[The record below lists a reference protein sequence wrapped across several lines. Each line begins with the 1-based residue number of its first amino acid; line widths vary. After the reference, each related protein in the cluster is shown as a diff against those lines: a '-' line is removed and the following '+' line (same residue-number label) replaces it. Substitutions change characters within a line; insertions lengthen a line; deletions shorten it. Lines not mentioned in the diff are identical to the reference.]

1 MLKNFIK
8 ISLRNFKNNT
18 FFTLINIA
26 GLTVGILCFMF
37 IAVWVNSELSYD
49 KHNKNAE
56 RIFRIYGKVTT
67 ASEEFTQ
74 GVTSPPFAEY
84 LKKDFPE
91 VENTVRLSPL
101 GGLIKYEDKIF
112 QEDGVLLVDNSFFEI
127 FTVEVSAGDKN
138 NFLTDPNSIVLT
150 EKSAEKYF
158 GSENPIGKTLIYE
171 NKYNLKVTGILEN
184 PPPTSHFEF
193 DFLVSYEKVFEM
205 FGEDLRNEWFANGF
219 FTYML
224 LKNPGDK
231 NKIEMKLPDF
241 AEKYLGEKMNEYK
254 MYYDFKL
261 QSILDIH
268 LKSNLRY
275 EIGTN
280 GNIDNIFI
288 FGIVG
293 VLVLLLACINYI
305 NMATAVASKRS
316 REVGV
321 KKVLGAFKKDLI
333 RQFLIESFIIT
344 FISLAVSAILFE
356 IFLPEFQNSTGKIF
370 ENIYT
375 VENIAVIISV
385 LFIVSL
391 ISGLY
396 PAFVISS
403 YKPNEVLKANFTG
416 NSSKI
421 LLRKFLVFFQNSV
434 SIALTV
440 SIIIIASQLN
450 YLQSRNLGY
459 KKEHLVVINFGGND
473 SVLKNLNQIKSELKS
488 NSSINDAAASSNV
501 IVNGL
506 SNGLAYTV
514 DNNGQRLETSIYR
527 LMVDMDYIDTYG
539 MKIIEGRNF
548 IDGAAYDSVSAF
560 IINES
565 AVKNLGWESNK
576 DAIGKPFSIGRRKG
590 EIIGVVNDFNFTSL
604 QNKIDPVVILSSPTA
619 LQVLTLQI
627 QNHNIPE
634 TFDYITNVWKRY
646 APEIPLDMYF
656 MDEAINKQYSAEVR
670 FQKIFFSFAAIA
682 LIIAALGLLGM
693 ASFTI
698 RQKFKEIGI
707 RKVLGASTNTLI
719 IMIIKDFLIIV
730 LLANLAAWPAAYY
743 FMSNWLS
750 DFAYKVDIG
759 IFPFFAAS
767 TAALILSILTVSYQA
782 VKAAAANPVSVIK
795 YE

>member
-18 FFTLINIA
+18 FFTLINVA

-49 KHNKNAE
+49 KHNENAD

-67 ASEEFTQ
+67 ASEEFSQ
-74 GVTSPPFAEY
+74 GVTSAPFAEY

-91 VENTVRLSPL
+91 VENTVRLAPI
-101 GGLIKYEDKIF
+101 GGLIKYGDKIF
-112 QEDGVLLVDNSFFEI
+112 QEDGVLFVDSSFFEI
-127 FTVEVSAGDKN
+127 YTVDVIAGDIN
-138 NFLTDPNSIVLT
+138 NLLSDPNSIVLT
-150 EKSAEKYF
+150 ERMAEKYF
-158 GSENPIGKTLIYE
+158 GDENPVGKTIKYE
-171 NKYNLKVTGILEN
+171 NAFDLKVTGILNN
-184 PPPTSHFEF
+184 PPQTSHFTF
-193 DFLVSYEKVFEM
+193 DCLVSFEKIYEIFSPEV
-205 FGEDLRNEWFANGF
+205 RNSWFDNAF
-219 FTYML
+219 FTYLL
-224 LKNPGDK
+224 LKNPDDYL
-231 NKIEMKLPDF
+231 KIEEKLPAF

-268 LKSNLRY
+268 LKSDLRY
-275 EIGTN
+275 EIDTN
-280 GNIDNIFI
+280 GNIDNIII

-321 KKVLGAFKKDLI
+321 KKVLGAFRKDLI
-333 RQFLIESFIIT
+333 KQFVIESFIIT
-344 FISLAVSAILFE
+344 FISLAVSVILFE
-356 IFLPEFQNSTGKIF
+356 ILLPEFQNSTGKIF
-370 ENIYT
+370 ENIYSF
-375 VENIAVIISV
+375 ENIATIITV
-385 LFIVSL
+385 LFAVSL

-416 NSSKI
+416 SSSKI
-421 LLRKFLVFFQNSV
+421 FLRKFLVFFQNSV

-459 KKEHLVVINFGGND
+459 KKEHLVVINFGGSN
-473 SVLKNLNQIKSELKS
+473 SVQKNLNQIKSELKS
-488 NSSINDAAASSNV
+488 NSSISNASASSNV

-514 DNNGQRLETSIYR
+514 DKVGQRLETSIYR

-565 AVKNLGWESNK
+565 AVKNLGWDSNK

-604 QNKIDPVVILSSPTA
+604 QNKIDPVVILVAPAA
-619 LQVLTLQI
+619 LQVLTLQV
-627 QNHNIPE
+627 QNQNISA
-634 TFDYITNVWKRY
+634 TFDYINKIWKQY
-646 APEIPLDMYF
+646 APEVPLDMFF

-693 ASFTI
+693 ASFTV

-707 RKVLGASTNTLI
+707 RKVLGASTKNLI
-719 IMIIKDFLIIV
+719 FMIIKDFLIIV

-743 FMSNWLS
+743 FMNNWLS
-750 DFAYKVDIG
+750 DFAYKVEIG
-759 IFPFFAAS
+759 MFPFVAAS
-767 TAALILSILTVSYQA
+767 LAALVLSIITVSYQA
-782 VKAAAANPVSVIK
+782 LKAAVANPVTVIK